1 MSKSLFNYTLFKVLF
16 TILMFLNCEN
26 STDKKD
32 TFQNPSKEV
41 INDTV
46 TVQGKKKPITPKG
59 NQILENGEKLYNLK
73 WENGYI
79 LKSINISECDNSN
92 IDEDINKLDKKI
104 DSIMIDNDSFTINF
118 KAFENC
124 CSEFLCEAEIINND
138 TLNIIYN
145 AYGSHCFCNCLF
157 NMSFQFSYNNKL
169 DNIKVTKT
177 KIKSIVFNNNLNS
190 KVKFV
195 NTDNTK

>member
-1 MSKSLFNYTLFKVLF
+1 MNKSLFNHKLFKALLAFLILF
-16 TILMFLNCEN
+16 NCESN
-26 STDKKD
+26 TDKKD
-32 TFQNPSKEV
+32 TFQNPNKEV

-46 TVQGKKKPITPKG
+46 TLQGKKKVIAPKG
-59 NQILENGEKLYNLK
+59 NQIFENSKKLYNLK
-73 WENGYI
+73 WKNGYI
-79 LKSINISECDNSN
+79 LQSINISECDNSN
-92 IDEDINKLDKKI
+92 TDEDINKLDKKI
-104 DSIMIDNDSFTINF
+104 DSITINDDSFTIYY

-138 TLNIIYN
+138 TLNLIYN

-169 DNIKVTKT
+169 DDIKVTKT

-190 KVKFV
+190 KVKFA
-195 NTDNTK
+195 NTYNTK